1 MFSVFSFMDPLRELN
16 IDHLLMEIL
25 HGIKQHQSFNQ
36 MNSQSIIQFQI
47 LVWKRV
53 SLILKEVL
61 LCLKRNWKEQWMQ
74 TGSKE
79 LLHHQETTMYQTLEL
94 IQMSKQLKLVFK
106 DLNYHMD
113 IIFMLILVT
122 KKEVIQL
129 ITQFQTLELIQKL
142 LKVKEILSMLKNK
155 WITRL
160 IWDLKKKS
168 WLNRVESDTKP
179 NQPLI

>member
-1 MFSVFSFMDPLRELN
+1 
-16 IDHLLMEIL
+16 
-25 HGIKQHQSFNQ
+25 
-36 MNSQSIIQFQI
+36 
-47 LVWKRV
+47 
-53 SLILKEVL
+53 
-61 LCLKRNWKEQWMQ
+61 MQ

-155 WITRL
+155 
-160 IWDLKKKS
+160 
-168 WLNRVESDTKP
+168 
-179 NQPLI
+179 